1 MYIEAPVI
9 RGFLGGTMDFLR
21 EKENVI
27 EVSKKLLEYG
37 LIVRTWGNIS
47 RRVSDTQFVITPSG
61 KPYDKLTADDIVV
74 VNIDDL
80 SYEGDVKPSSEKGI
94 HAECYK
100 LRPEVN
106 FVIHTHQ
113 MNASIVSALGVDI
126 KDITG
131 RSAEIIGDEILMGGY
146 GLPGTKKLR
155 TGVISALEK
164 TTSNAVIMAHHG
176 ALCLGKDSD
185 EAIAVANEVELVCA
199 KFVLKK
205 YKAVTGK
212 TAESLDAVA
221 KYIGDLFRTKE
232 EAVKLE
238 KYDSVRENGIMT
250 MLDKSGNEVCIL
262 DFDCLTEKALTK
274 EAGIH
279 KAVYDRNKNINYIIH
294 SDLPD
299 ISAMSAKGKKM
310 KPLLDDF
317 AQIAGATVKSVVYKG
332 TGRSANKIAKS
343 FKGGRNAVILKD
355 NGALCCGKDKFNAE
369 AAEMVVDK
377 NSKAYIGAELF
388 GNIKPINA
396 LESKLMNVVY
406 RLKYSKQ
413 AD

>member
-1 MYIEAPVI
+1 
-9 RGFLGGTMDFLR
+9 MDYLK
-21 EKENVI
+21 EKENVV
-27 EVSKKLLEYG
+27 EVGKKLVEYG
-37 LIVRTWGNIS
+37 LIARTWGNVS
-47 RRVSDTQFVITPSG
+47 CRVSDTQFVITPSG

-80 SYEGDVKPSSEKGI
+80 SYDGDIKPSSEKGI
-94 HAECYK
+94 HAQCYK

-113 MNASIVSALGVDI
+113 MNASIVSALGTDI
-126 KDITG
+126 KGITG

-155 TGVISALEK
+155 NGVISALAR
-164 TTSNAVIMAHHG
+164 TSSNAVIMAHHG

-185 EAIAVANEVELVCA
+185 EALAVANEVELVCA
-199 KFVLKK
+199 KFVLRK
-205 YKAVTGK
+205 YKSVTGK

-232 EAVKLE
+232 QAVQLE
-238 KYDSVRENGIMT
+238 KYDSIRENRVMT
-250 MLDKSGNEVCIL
+250 MLDKSGDEVFVL
-262 DFDCLTEKALTK
+262 DFDCPPDEVNLMK
-274 EAGIH
+274 EASVH
-279 KAVYDRNKNINYIIH
+279 KAIYDRNKNINYIIH
-294 SDLPD
+294 SDLPE
-299 ISAMSAKGKKM
+299 INAMSLKGKKM

-317 AQIAGATVKSVVYKG
+317 AQIAGATVKSVVYKDSK
-332 TGRSANKIAKS
+332 RAVNKIAKS

-355 NGALCCGKDKFNAE
+355 NGALCCGADKFNAE
-369 AAEMVVDK
+369 ATEMVVDK